1 MRRVVAGLIILA
13 ALGAFAPQVAQA
25 AATKSVRLA
34 ICQILA
40 IDSDREGNF
49 RRMEDALMDA
59 AAQHAQIAVFPESSI
74 LGWENP
80 EAHRLAE
87 PIPGKDSDR
96 IAALARKY
104 GMMIAIGLD
113 ERDGDKLYDSAIL
126 VDKTGKLLW
135 KHRKINVLPELMTP
149 PYSQG
154 RPEDIG
160 VVETEFGRIAVLI
173 CADTFTD
180 ALFERLKAQKPDL
193 LLVPYGWAATNDK
206 WPEHSK
212 ELEAIVSRRA
222 AELKCPMA
230 GVDLVGEMT
239 HGPWTGWTYG
249 GSSFVADGTGR
260 IVLTARDRN
269 TDVRVIEVG
278 VGIGNRE

>member
-1 MRRVVAGLIILA
+1 MKTPTVCLLFLLLVPASWA
-13 ALGAFAPQVAQA
+13 APKK
-25 AATKSVRLA
+25 TVRLA
-34 ICQILA
+34 ICQILV

-49 RRMEDALMDA
+49 RRIENALEQA
-59 AAQHAQIAVFPESSI
+59 QAQHPDVAIFPESSI

-80 EAHRLAE
+80 DAHAMAAT
-87 PIPGKDSDR
+87 IPGRDSDR

-104 GMMIAIGLD
+104 QVMIAIGLD
-113 ERDGDKLYDSAIL
+113 EKDGDHLYDSAIL

-160 VVETEFGRIAVLI
+160 VIDTEFGRIAVLI

-180 ALFERLKAQKPDL
+180 AYLERLKALKPDL
-193 LLVPYGWAATNDK
+193 MLVPYGWAAPNDQ
-206 WPEHSK
+206 WPQHSK
-212 ELEAIVSRRA
+212 VLEELIKTRA
-222 AELKCPMA
+222 AQVGCPMA

-239 HGPWTGWTYG
+239 HGPWTGQTYG
-249 GSSFVADGTGR
+249 GSSFVADGAGK
-260 IVLTARDRN
+260 ILLTLRDRD
-269 TDVRVIEVG
+269 TDMRIIEVALG
-278 VGIGNRE
+278 R

>member
-1 MRRVVAGLIILA
+1 MRRVVAGLMILA
-13 ALGAFAPQVAQA
+13 AMCAFAPRMAQA

-49 RRMEDALMDA
+49 RRIEDALMDA
-59 AAQHAQIAVFPESSI
+59 TAQHAQIAVFPESSI

-113 ERDGDKLYDSAIL
+113 EKDGDKLYDSAIL

-269 TDVRVIEVG
+269 TDVRVIELS
-278 VGIGNRE
+278 IGAKAR